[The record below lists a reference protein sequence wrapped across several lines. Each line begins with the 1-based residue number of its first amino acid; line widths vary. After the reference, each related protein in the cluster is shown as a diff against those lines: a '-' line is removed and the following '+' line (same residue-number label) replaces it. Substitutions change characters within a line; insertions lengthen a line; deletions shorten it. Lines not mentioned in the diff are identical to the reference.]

1 MAFGASNRKRGELTP
16 FPLDPKIDIAHARPT
31 FMTQSIALIEAAL
44 DRIRP
49 GLQLD
54 GGDVRLIEV
63 TPEGV
68 VRVGLS
74 GTCAGCP
81 MSRMLLQC
89 GIEDSLRGIPDITKV
104 VTVDERVPK

>member
-1 MAFGASNRKRGELTP
+1 MR
-16 FPLDPKIDIAHARPT
+16 D
-31 FMTQSIALIEAAL
+31 QIEAAL
-44 DRIRP
+44 DKLRP

-63 TPEGV
+63 TADGV
-68 VRVGLS
+68 VRVGLY

-89 GIEDSLRGIPDITKV
+89 GIEESLRGIPEIRRV
-104 VTVDERVPK
+104 VTVDERAPR

>member
-1 MAFGASNRKRGELTP
+1 MVAMR
-16 FPLDPKIDIAHARPT
+16 D
-31 FMTQSIALIEAAL
+31 QIEAAL
-44 DRIRP
+44 DKLRP

-89 GIEDSLRGIPDITKV
+89 GIEESLRGIPEITKV
-104 VTVDERVPK
+104 VTVDERVPR

>member
-1 MAFGASNRKRGELTP
+1 MVTHE
-16 FPLDPKIDIAHARPT
+16 
-31 FMTQSIALIEAAL
+31 QIEATLANL
-44 DRIRP
+44 RP

-68 VRVGLS
+68 VRVALS

-81 MSRMLLQC
+81 MSRMLLQI
-89 GIEDSLRGIPDITKV
+89 GIENSLRGFPEITRV
-104 VTVDERVPK
+104 VTVDERVPR

>member
-1 MAFGASNRKRGELTP
+1 MLMR
-16 FPLDPKIDIAHARPT
+16 DQI
-31 FMTQSIALIEAAL
+31 QAAL
-44 DRIRP
+44 DMLRP

-63 TPEGV
+63 TPDGV

-81 MSRMLLQC
+81 MSRMLLKK
-89 GIEDSLRGIPDITKV
+89 GIEASLRSMPEVTEVI
-104 VTVDERVPK
+104 TVDERIKR